1 MGFEPTT
8 IRLELFCSGPL
19 SYGSKVD
26 AYFGSRKAT
35 TLFQRSNSFFGI
47 LLLPRHPRFPP
58 SFRAWSADT
67 TVFAMLRLRMALCH
81 ASCSRQASNLRR
93 TPFRGVPLPVGLREP
108 GRLFLTT
115 VDLRGRYHLEH
126 PEREG
131 KNGMPVMGKNAGRW
145 FRSKRRSEPGGT
157 VSFGLTNP

>member
-1 MGFEPTT
+1 MDLVLPVGFEPTT

-67 TVFAMLRLRMALCH
+67 TVFCDVALTH
-81 ASCSRQASNLRR
+81 GL
-93 TPFRGVPLPVGLREP
+93 VPCVVFPAGFEP
-108 GRLFLTT
+108 A
-115 VDLRGRYHLEH
+115 
-126 PEREG
+126 P
-131 KNGMPVMGKNAGRW
+131 NA
-145 FRSKRRSEPGGT
+145 
-157 VSFGLTNP
+157 V

>member
-1 MGFEPTT
+1 MDLVLPVGFEPTT

-26 AYFGSRKAT
+26 ACFGSGKAT

-67 TVFAMLRLRMALCH
+67 TVFAMLRLHMALCH

-93 TPFRGVPLPVGLREP
+93 TPFRGVPLPVGLREL

-115 VDLRGRYHLEH
+115 VDLRGRYQPGH

-131 KNGMPVMGKNAGRW
+131 KNGMPVIGKNVWGWDGIIRLDE
-145 FRSKRRSEPGGT
+145 SVSE
-157 VSFGLTNP
+157 